1 MPAWVGVDRR
11 NEQLQCLNHVGKPNF
26 CELQTDSTRTTG
38 KVRQIAKKIV
48 LMLEA
53 STASYL
59 CTCGLMLSMLLPSRQ
74 GKLLIKRIGKNRG
87 NKNQLHRALLQCC
100 GQLLFY
106 QNSHWISAFACRVGD
121 RIDQIRC
128 SMDQHNFS
136 CYFQKLAEQQD
147 LFTSFSVNFP
157 KETAMWELSSLPGWA
172 LCSSYEKV
180 GI

>member
-1 MPAWVGVDRR
+1 MEFILYVSTYFVTINQPLWFRRSTTIVQPTCIQSPLVPVWVGADRR

-59 CTCGLMLSMLLPSRQ
+59 CICGLLLSMLLPSRQ

-87 NKNQLHRALLQCC
+87 NKNQLHRALPQCC

-106 QNSHWISAFACRVGD
+106 RTAVGFLPLRVVLVTEL
-121 RIDQIRC
+121 IR
-128 SMDQHNFS
+128 
-136 CYFQKLAEQQD
+136 YAAVW
-147 LFTSFSVNFP
+147 TSIIFLVIFKS
-157 KETAMWELSSLPGWA
+157 
-172 LCSSYEKV
+172 
-180 GI
+180 